1 MKKIISI
8 MVIFLLSF
16 FVLSIFLLK
25 NDTLYKKTNNFIKKN
40 IPYSLKIKLKKVY
53 TFSNSLIALRIIPA
67 LYYNHEIRENFIL
80 YKRSD
85 TPKIESTKRSFV
97 TSVYSSKEL
106 KKNGPKNYLDISKGN
121 LFSIT
126 GNGIFSYTKLDNLNK
141 NQFKLKTIRTN
152 INKIV
157 GYNYIAKNNGFI
169 LDLFIRKDEVF
180 ISYVRELKKD
190 CFNTS
195 IIKGNLNLNKIH
207 FEEYF
212 TPNECIDVI
221 NDYGIFRFMQSG
233 GAISD
238 FNNNDI
244 LLSTGEFRYRDEA
257 QNKKSVFGKVL
268 RIKGDGSYEVLS
280 MGHRN
285 PQGLFYDSDNN
296 IIISAEHG
304 PKGGDEIN
312 LNRLS
317 DIKIKNFGW
326 PIASYGEHYG
336 AQGDKNSETYLKL
349 LKSHKNNGFIEPFV
363 NYVPSIA
370 PTRVIA
376 IKDNSLG
383 NKQKNIFLSALGDT
397 LEEGDMSIHRILINE
412 NYEILESEII
422 PINHRIRD
430 MIFSKKLNKMILF
443 LEKYGSIATIE
454 VYR

>member
-1 MKKIISI
+1 VKKKISI
-8 MVIFLLSF
+8 IVIFLVSF
-16 FVLSIFLLK
+16 IVLSIFLFK
-25 NDTLYKKTNNFIKKN
+25 NDAIYKTAKNFLKEN
-40 IPYSLKIKLKKVY
+40 IPYSKKIK
-53 TFSNSLIALRIIPA
+53 TFVEDLYALRLVPS
-67 LYYNHEIRENFIL
+67 LYYNHEIRKNFIL
-80 YKRSD
+80 DKRSD
-85 TPKIESTKRSFV
+85 NPKIESIKRLFV
-97 TSVYSSKEL
+97 TSMFSSKEL
-106 KKNGPKNYLDISKGN
+106 KKNGPKNYLDISKDN

-141 NQFKLKTIRTN
+141 NQFKLKIIRTN

-157 GYNYIAKNNGFI
+157 GYHYISKNNGFI
-169 LDLFIRKDEVF
+169 LDLFIRNDEVF
-180 ISYVRELKKD
+180 ISYVKELKKD

-212 TPNECIDVI
+212 TPNECINVI

-238 FNNNDI
+238 FENNDI
-244 LLSTGEFRYRDEA
+244 LLSTGEFRYRDKA

-268 RIKGDGSYEVLS
+268 RIKEDNSYEVLS

-296 IIISAEHG
+296 IIVSAEHG

-312 LNRLS
+312 LNYLS
-317 DIKIKNFGW
+317 DNKIKNFGW
-326 PIASYGEHYG
+326 PIASYGEHY
-336 AQGDKNSETYLKL
+336 AAEGDKNSESYLKL

-370 PTRVIA
+370 PTRVIV
-376 IKDNSLG
+376 IKDDSLG
-383 NKQKNIFLSALGDT
+383 YQQKNIFLSALGGE
-397 LEEGDMSIHRILINE
+397 LEEGDMSVHKFLINE
-412 NYEILESEII
+412 NYEILEREII

-430 MIFSKKLNKMILF
+430 MIFAKELNKMILF
-443 LEKYGSIATIE
+443 LEKYGSIFTIRVFE
-454 VYR
+454 